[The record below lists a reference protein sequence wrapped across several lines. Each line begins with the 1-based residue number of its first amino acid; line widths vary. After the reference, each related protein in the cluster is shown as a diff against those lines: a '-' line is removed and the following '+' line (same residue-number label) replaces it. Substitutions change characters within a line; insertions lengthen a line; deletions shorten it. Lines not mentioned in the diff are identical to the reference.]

1 MGIGIREMHQRIVKR
16 LLSISR
22 IGHGEQVEGRGETET
37 VSQFYAGLCETV
49 EESVSIFTVKIHIHD
64 PLAT

>member
-1 MGIGIREMHQRIVKR
+1 MHQRTVKR

-22 IGHGEQVEGRGETET
+22 IGQGEQVEGRGETET

-49 EESVSIFTVKIHIHD
+49 EESVSLFTVKSDIHD